1 VPLPSFSC
9 KHPIL
14 ALAGLALALA
24 LAANAQQPAAPST
37 DVNKRNLLV
46 TVRDKHGKIFS
57 NLSQDDFILEENG
70 HPQVI
75 RDFSRASDL
84 PLTLGL
90 VVDATLSERKFLEQ
104 RRSVS
109 GKFIDQLL
117 REDKDKGFLIQFN
130 EREVKLLEDLTP
142 SKQKLDAA
150 LDSLSTPQLERK
162 RERSRDRD
170 EYPGPRSGGRR
181 AMGANLY
188 DAIFLSATEMMQKQ
202 PGRKAIIVFSDGM
215 DRGSKVTMARAIK
228 SALEADTIVYTVL
241 IPGPQEPEN
250 QSPFGR
256 GRGGMGGP
264 GRGPG
269 YPYPSPFPR
278 YPQPEPPPQQP
289 REDHGEAKDLLQ
301 RISTQTGGQL
311 FEFSKKTLDQI
322 YQQIQE
328 ELRNQYNLGYTSDSS
343 GNASGYRKIYVK
355 TRQKNL
361 LVQARDG
368 FYPVGQAD
376 SKKDKKQD

>member
-1 VPLPSFSC
+1 
-9 KHPIL
+9 
-14 ALAGLALALA
+14 
-24 LAANAQQPAAPST
+24 
-37 DVNKRNLLV
+37 
-46 TVRDKHGKIFS
+46 
-57 NLSQDDFILEENG
+57 
-70 HPQVI
+70 
-75 RDFSRASDL
+75 
-84 PLTLGL
+84 
-90 VVDATLSERKFLEQ
+90 
-104 RRSVS
+104 
-109 GKFIDQLL
+109 
-117 REDKDKGFLIQFN
+117 
-130 EREVKLLEDLTP
+130 
-142 SKQKLDAA
+142 
-150 LDSLSTPQLERK
+150 
-162 RERSRDRD
+162 
-170 EYPGPRSGGRR
+170 
-181 AMGANLY
+181 
-188 DAIFLSATEMMQKQ
+188 
-202 PGRKAIIVFSDGM
+202 
-215 DRGSKVTMARAIK
+215 MARAIK

-256 GRGGMGGP
+256 GRGGVGGP

-376 SKKDKKQD
+376 SKKD